1 MVYKWDMPLLKKKK
15 KKWNM
20 SCIMHRLVST
30 VEPVNSTIKLKEICH
45 GISSKKKKELWCG
58 LNEICVYMM

>member
-1 MVYKWDMPLLKKKK
+1 
-15 KKWNM
+15 M